1 LHFQKKEKTFKVDDQ
16 RFIDFKDMMQK
27 RYDDPTKRRPVKRE
41 SDDDDDKVQDK
52 KRKAPAKNVAAEN
65 GGKMKIIK
73 KGKCPV
79 DPNADSGLVKNG
91 HVLEEGKLIW
101 SAMLNQT
108 DMGNNNNKFYALQ
121 LIEHDTDQKYFVH
134 MRWGRVG
141 AQGTVKKEE
150 YNYKLDAKKS
160 FQKNSMKKRKMF
172 GKKI

>member
-1 LHFQKKEKTFKVDDQ
+1 MEKL
-16 RFIDFKDMMQK
+16 
-27 RYDDPTKRRPVKRE
+27 
-41 SDDDDDKVQDK
+41 
-52 KRKAPAKNVAAEN
+52 
-65 GGKMKIIK
+65 KIIK

-121 LIEHDTDQKYFVH
+121 LIEHDTDQKFFVH

-160 FQKNSMKKRKMF
+160 FQKKNLTKKQKTF
-172 GKKI
+172 GTKI